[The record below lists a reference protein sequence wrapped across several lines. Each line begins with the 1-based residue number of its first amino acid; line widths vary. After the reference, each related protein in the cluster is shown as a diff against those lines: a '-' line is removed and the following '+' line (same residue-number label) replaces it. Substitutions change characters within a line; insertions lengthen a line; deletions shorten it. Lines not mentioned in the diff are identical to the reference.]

1 MRASAL
7 SLLDLFNELLVCISA
22 NNLFLKGCLVS
33 QSRFTKSQLQCERPF
48 HKTYKFWV
56 VIGVAALLV
65 TALVAS
71 AIIWKWKANRG
82 SFSVQGNP
90 AADSADSCEDL
101 QTCTKPL
108 ESNILQKSKRQS
120 QESSHSKISRHLSS
134 EIVNSVTE
142 LEDIAPDKTPKF
154 SPKVDGKSPPV
165 SLAWV
170 VGKNA
175 TAIEIHELTLNF
187 PAECLKQE
195 RRINI
200 SVRRYVYEED
210 PVYVYTITPHKLV
223 FDKPVT
229 VQLNRRRKDP
239 TSAFLRKRKS
249 QNDDWITVGTFANDK
264 GVSMDEFCDL
274 CPTYKERTAELG
286 KGFSFNNVSVAAQ
299 RDSQFVTLE
308 VNLLADA
315 CNDTLQSQV
324 SSLVVVG
331 NEKKE
336 CLISERFGKKKP
348 EVGSADCVLAKYN
361 FTKKERSQVL
371 FQLTT
376 RLGRQ

>member
-1 MRASAL
+1 MKAIDYACVCTWLTRH
-7 SLLDLFNELLVCISA
+7 FFYEFLVCISA

-33 QSRFTKSQLQCERPF
+33 QSRFTKSQLQCELSF
-48 HKTYKFWV
+48 HKTSTFWV
-56 VIGVAALLV
+56 VITVAAALLV
-65 TALVAS
+65 TALVALL
-71 AIIWKWKANRG
+71 IIWRRKANRG

-90 AADSADSCEDL
+90 EADSADSCK

-108 ESNILQKSKRQS
+108 ESDILRKSKRQS
-120 QESSHSKISRHLSS
+120 QESSRSKISRHLSS

-142 LEDIAPDKTPKF
+142 LEDIAPNKTPKF

-195 RRINI
+195 RRIYI
-200 SVRRYVYEED
+200 SVRRYIYKED

-249 QNDDWITVGTFANDK
+249 QNDHWITVGTFANDK

-274 CPTYKERTAELG
+274 CPTYKEKTAELG

-336 CLISERFGKKKP
+336 CLISVRFGKKKP
-348 EVGSADCVLAKYN
+348 EVGSAD
-361 FTKKERSQVL
+361 
-371 FQLTT
+371 
-376 RLGRQ
+376 